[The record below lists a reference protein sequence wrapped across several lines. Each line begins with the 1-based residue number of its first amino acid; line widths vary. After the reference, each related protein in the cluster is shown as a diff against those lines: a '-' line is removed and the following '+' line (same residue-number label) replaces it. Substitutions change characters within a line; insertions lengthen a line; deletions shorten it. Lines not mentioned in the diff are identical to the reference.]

1 MFKPRFA
8 LVLPTLLVG
17 MLAPLVASATPPGP
31 PGYTGKPNPAAPS
44 GATCNSCHGASAKP
58 TVTLTGPDTVAAGAV
73 ANYTLTVTG
82 TATPRCVVAVT
93 DGVELQPTSGNIE
106 RSFDELTPRTA
117 GGAPCTFTLKST
129 KGGTIKLWY
138 AGLSTPGRSGGGP
151 EGIGY
156 SGGVKTIT
164 VTGGTTPADAGA
176 SDSGPTP
183 TPTDGGSSPTPT
195 ADGGAVKDSGSGTGT
210 LPDGA
215 AGPATRD
222 PSNPAF
228 MPTDEDGGCN
238 AAGSP
243 VSLSGLFG
251 AASVAGVLL
260 LARRRRRSA

>member
-8 LVLPTLLVG
+8 LVLPAFFVGSLV
-17 MLAPLVASATPPGP
+17 ASVASATPLVPV
-31 PGYTGKPNPAAPS
+31 GYTNKQGMVCS
-44 GATCNSCHGASAKP
+44 TSCHAKGGAMP
-58 TVTLTGPDTVAAGAV
+58 TVTLTGPSTVAAGAT
-73 ANYTLTVTG
+73 ANYTLTVGGSNQRCAVAATTG
-82 TATPRCVVAVT
+82 VVLT
-93 DGVELQPTSGNIE
+93 PTSGALKKE
-106 RSFDELTPRTA
+106 FDELASDGLKVATPT
-117 GGAPCTFTLKST
+117 CTFSLVAPKAGPITIWYLGSNQSGSGTGGDGFRYST
-129 KGGTIKLWY
+129 M
-138 AGLSTPGRSGGGP
+138 A
-151 EGIGY
+151 
-156 SGGVKTIT
+156 VT
-164 VTGGTTPADAGA
+164 VTGGTTPPADAGT
-176 SDSGPTP
+176 SDSGTTPTP
-183 TPTDGGSSPTPT
+183 TPTDGGSSPMPT
-195 ADGGAVKDSGSGTGT
+195 DGGGAVKDSGSGTGT